1 MFSLSAR
8 PIIYRTKEKQGGKK
22 IKLCS
27 FQGLLKICNDEL
39 DREVKYS
46 EVTYYIRLCRF
57 IKLSSP
63 RMNNV
68 IVVGAIL
75 IYIAGILLG
84 IDGNFVSSDVEAIL
98 RCRVSSIRIEP
109 LTLNITFFETSLS
122 ITSFVYVFSR
132 NLFLKSNCKRA

>member
-1 MFSLSAR
+1 
-8 PIIYRTKEKQGGKK
+8 
-22 IKLCS
+22 
-27 FQGLLKICNDEL
+27 
-39 DREVKYS
+39 
-46 EVTYYIRLCRF
+46 
-57 IKLSSP
+57 
-63 RMNNV
+63 MNNV

-109 LTLNITFFETSLS
+109 LTLNITFYKTSLS

>member
-1 MFSLSAR
+1 MFSLSAK
-8 PIIYRTKEKQGGKK
+8 PIIYRTTEKQGRKK
-22 IKLCS
+22 VKQCS

-39 DREVKYS
+39 NREVKYS
-46 EVTYYIRLCRF
+46 EVTYYIRVCRF

-109 LTLNITFFETSLS
+109 LTLNITFYKTSLS

>member
-1 MFSLSAR
+1 MR
-8 PIIYRTKEKQGGKK
+8 
-22 IKLCS
+22 
-27 FQGLLKICNDEL
+27 
-39 DREVKYS
+39 
-46 EVTYYIRLCRF
+46 YIRDYRF

-98 RCRVSSIRIEP
+98 RCRVSRSRIVSLIP
-109 LTLNITFFETSLS
+109 NI
-122 ITSFVYVFSR
+122 SF
-132 NLFLKSNCKRA
+132 L

>member
-1 MFSLSAR
+1 MH
-8 PIIYRTKEKQGGKK
+8 
-22 IKLCS
+22 
-27 FQGLLKICNDEL
+27 
-39 DREVKYS
+39 
-46 EVTYYIRLCRF
+46 YIRDYRF

-98 RCRVSSIRIEP
+98 RCRVSTSRIVSLIP
-109 LTLNITFFETSLS
+109 NI
-122 ITSFVYVFSR
+122 SF
-132 NLFLKSNCKRA
+132 L

>member
-1 MFSLSAR
+1 MTHYVR
-8 PIIYRTKEKQGGKK
+8 DY
-22 IKLCS
+22 
-27 FQGLLKICNDEL
+27 
-39 DREVKYS
+39 
-46 EVTYYIRLCRF
+46 RF

-98 RCRVSSIRIEP
+98 RCRVSSFRIVP
-109 LTLNITFFETSLS
+109 LIFDINFLLS
-122 ITSFVYVFSR
+122 KDQFSCFVYVLVL
-132 NLFLKSNCKRA
+132 LF